1 VKLIIQIPCL
11 NEEATLPAT
20 LSALPRHL
28 PGVDVVEVLVID
40 DGSTD
45 RTAEVARQ
53 MGVDHLVVLPR
64 HQGLAGAFR
73 AGLETCL
80 LLGADIIVN
89 TDADNQYDARDL
101 DKLVRPI
108 LEGRADMV
116 VGDRR
121 VQGIRHFSFVKKM
134 LHRIGDRVMEQLSG
148 IELLDSTSGFRAYSR
163 EAALRLNVFSK
174 FTYTLETLIQAG
186 KKNLVVDHVPV
197 RVNEK
202 LRESRLFPGLWF
214 YLKRSASTMVRIYA
228 MYEPLK
234 FFSYLG
240 VLVGGAGAFLLLRY
254 AYYFLT
260 SATPIGKLQS
270 LLTGGTLLGM
280 GLLLALI
287 GVVSDLMAV
296 NRRLAEDIQ
305 YRIRRMEIESAREQR
320 EKARGRAPAASGP
333 TAVAGGGGSS

>member
-1 VKLIIQIPCL
+1 MKLIIQIPCL

-20 LSALPRHL
+20 LAALPRRL
-28 PGVDVVEVLVID
+28 PGVDEIEVLVID

-45 RTAEVARQ
+45 GTVEVARRQ
-53 MGVDHLVVLPR
+53 GVDHLVVLPR
-64 HQGLAGAFR
+64 HQGLASAFR
-73 AGLETCL
+73 AGLETSL
-80 LLGADIIVN
+80 MLGADIIVN
-89 TDADNQYDARDL
+89 TDADNQYDGRDL
-101 DKLVRPI
+101 DKLVLPI
-108 LEGRADMV
+108 LHGKADMV
-116 VGDRR
+116 VGDRQ
-121 VQGIRHFSFVKKM
+121 VQGIRHFSLLKKV

-186 KKNLVVDHVPV
+186 KKNLVVAHVPV

-240 VLVGGAGAFLLLRY
+240 VVVGGAGTFLLLRFL
-254 AYYFLT
+254 YYYLA
-260 SATPIGKLQS
+260 SDAPVGKLQS
-270 LLTGGTLLGM
+270 VLTGGTLLAM
-280 GLLLALI
+280 GLLLGLI

-296 NRRLAEDIQ
+296 NRRLTEDIQ
-305 YRIRRMEIESAREQR
+305 YRIRRMEIEQ
-320 EKARGRAPAASGP
+320 ARGDRERSEAAARAPSGP
-333 TAVAGGGGSS
+333 TAVAGGNP